1 MVVAAANFCFRF
13 IFVVK
18 HFWEGGGGA
27 RVNCLVKN
35 FVLNTNVL
43 RRHKSPNKGS
53 INFSPFSRSR
63 GLIEITVLGSPSVLF
78 FKLKTSNR
86 ELIYV

>member
-1 MVVAAANFCFRF
+1 M
-13 IFVVK
+13 IFFSWLIDHEVEK
-18 HFWEGGGGA
+18 ELLGGRRGA
-27 RVNCLVKN
+27 GVNYLVKN
-35 FVLNTNVL
+35 FILNTNFL

-63 GLIEITVLGSPSVLF
+63 GLIEITVLGLPSVLF

-86 ELIYV
+86 ELIYVW